1 MNGLITING
10 KNAYDLDFS
19 IAKMQDGNYVAY
31 AKRNLFLNNILSNK
45 IKKEAPTSKSRG
57 VLPYANNIPQSN
69 SNVNSDTSSTTKYSI
84 PINKN
89 NARELNNSS
98 FFLPHFLTL

>member
-1 MNGLITING
+1 
-10 KNAYDLDFS
+10 
-19 IAKMQDGNYVAY
+19 MQDGNYVAY

-57 VLPYANNIPQSN
+57 VLPYASNIPQSN

-84 PINKN
+84 SINKN
-89 NARELNNSS
+89 NARELK
-98 FFLPHFLTL
+98 F